1 MHIRALAPPDSTA
14 FQALRLR
21 GLRECPE
28 AFASSYEEEVDTP
41 LSEIERRLQPKT
53 DSAIFGGFQGA
64 ELCAHRLGI
73 VILRLMGFGVLKLLF
88 GMMFRILFGVK
99 QADERQFERIA
110 ITVPECPECNRGP
123 LFPIAAS
130 MSDSALKV
138 AAHRT
143 FVDALRCLN
152 EQ

>member
-1 MHIRALAPPDSTA
+1 
-14 FQALRLR
+14 
-21 GLRECPE
+21 
-28 AFASSYEEEVDTP
+28 
-41 LSEIERRLQPKT
+41 
-53 DSAIFGGFQGA
+53 
-64 ELCAHRLGI
+64 
-73 VILRLMGFGVLKLLF
+73 MGFGVLRP
-88 GMMFRILFGVK
+88 MFRILFGVK
-99 QADERQFERIA
+99 QQDERQFERIA